1 MIPTTDSLKQ
11 RKEKQ
16 LIRYYSSLNISDKE
30 TLLAFAE
37 FLSSRDLNESFDDK
51 DNNNKNINNDVNHII
66 PLQIERPKN
75 ETVIKAIKRLTVTY
89 PMVEKEK
96 LLHSISDLITAHM
109 MQGKKAEIV
118 IDELEG
124 LFFNEYESCKL
135 V

>member
-37 FLSSRDLNESFDDK
+37 FLSSRDLNESFDNK